1 MPATNPYTY
10 LEKLFDANFC
20 SSTANNCSSILP
32 NASSFTNASPSFDGE
47 GLGDVKEDAIQP
59 NSKSTKSTK
68 PVSITNPVSA
78 TNPDGEETSSDVDAV
93 DSEYTE
99 QLLSELSEVTDA
111 DTLKHYTSQF
121 SLVGNEMLSY
131 VAELSEKVDKAIKS
145 NESVAYGSS
154 MSSTSFTPEKVEEG
168 VVKVEKD
175 AQKVEKKVEEDA
187 KTHAGVKSPVPK
199 QLHQND
205 STLKKKVFPKL
216 SFFLPKNAP
225 LPQSISEERVQA
237 AALKK
242 QLKKAK
248 EKKKLLEKEVVQ
260 KIKEEKA
267 LREKERWERRE
278 NRHGSRKCLPG
289 MGRN

>member
-10 LEKLFDANFC
+10 LEELFDANFC

-32 NASSFTNASPSFDGE
+32 NASSFTNASASFDGE
-47 GLGDVKEDAIQP
+47 SQDVKEDAIQP
-59 NSKSTKSTK
+59 KSKSTKSTK

-78 TNPDGEETSSDVDAV
+78 TNPDGEETPSDVDAV
-93 DSEYTE
+93 DSKYTE

-131 VAELSEKVDKAIKS
+131 VAELSEKVDKATKS

-187 KTHAGVKSPVPK
+187 KTHAGV
-199 QLHQND
+199 N
-205 STLKKKVFPKL
+205 
-216 SFFLPKNAP
+216 
-225 LPQSISEERVQA
+225 EERVQT

-242 QLKKAK
+242 QLKEAK

-278 NRHGSRKCLPG
+278 NRHGRKCLPG